1 MEEYEESKPEVP
13 KEEKPVEKPEIKTE
27 KKKEKKTKKPKGPGI
42 FSRIKNK
49 IVQYK
54 RVMNIARKPE
64 RDEFMLSL
72 KVIVSGI
79 LLLGFIGF
87 IIFLI
92 FYLPRILVGV

>member
-1 MEEYEESKPEVP
+1 MEESEESKPEKEISEQKPEVKIEEK
-13 KEEKPVEKPEIKTE
+13 KEEV
-27 KKKEKKTKKPKGPGI
+27 KKIEKPKGPGI

-49 IVQYK
+49 FIRYK

-64 RDEFMLSL
+64 RDEFVLSL
-72 KVIVSGI
+72 KVTVAGI

-92 FYLPRILVGV
+92 FYLPRLLVVV

>member
-1 MEEYEESKPEVP
+1 MEESEESKPEVP
-13 KEEKPVEKPEIKTE
+13 KEEPKPE
-27 KKKEKKTKKPKGPGI
+27 KKKEVEKIKKPKGHGI

-64 RDEFMLSL
+64 RDEYTQSL

-79 LLLGFIGF
+79 LFIGVIGF